1 MTRYALGAA
10 CGAIT
15 LASTITLSAQTPAQP
30 APLARP
36 QAPESTEPAS
46 VTKDAVTVTGCLR
59 PADAAGGTV
68 PVDATA
74 TPGGAMRYI
83 LKDAVA
89 DQPMGAQAGTRSPV
103 HASASFVV
111 VASTPDLNL
120 GAHLNHMVRVT
131 GTVKSDMAA
140 GHMSEM
146 PTTRAGEAPSVAG
159 KPMDM
164 AKADKK
170 KSMTLMA
177 TAVTMISATCTP
189 PSL

>member
-1 MTRYALGAA
+1 MTRYALGAT

-15 LASTITLSAQTPAQP
+15 LASTITLSAQAPAQP
-30 APLARP
+30 SPSARP
-36 QAPESTEPAS
+36 QAPAPTEPAK
-46 VTKDAVTVTGCLR
+46 VNKDAFTVTGCLSE
-59 PADAAGGTV
+59 AQAAGSTA
-68 PVDATA
+68 PADATA
-74 TPGGAMRYI
+74 TPGSTRYM

-89 DQPMGAQAGTRSPV
+89 NQPIGDRAGGTPPL
-103 HASASFVV
+103 HAPTSFVV
-111 VASTPDLNL
+111 VAATPDVNL

-140 GHMSEM
+140 GHMPEM
-146 PTTRAGEAPSVAG
+146 PTTRAGEAPSAASA
-159 KPMDM
+159 PMDM
-164 AKADKK
+164 ATADKK

>member
-30 APLARP
+30 SPSARP
-36 QAPESTEPAS
+36 QAPAPTEPAK
-46 VTKDAVTVTGCLR
+46 VNTDAFTVTGCLSEAQAAITT
-59 PADAAGGTV
+59 PADA
-68 PVDATA
+68 PA
-74 TPGGAMRYI
+74 TPASTRYM

-89 DQPMGAQAGTRSPV
+89 NQPTGDQAGATPSA
-103 HASASFVV
+103 HASPTSFVV
-111 VASTPDLNL
+111 VAATPDVNL

-140 GHMSEM
+140 GHMAEM
-146 PTTRAGEAPSVAG
+146 PTTRAGEPPTVAG
-159 KPMDM
+159 KPMDI

-170 KSMTLMA
+170 KAMTLMA